1 MKTGILIICAG
12 LCFCTL
18 QAQQTIEKHI
28 SFSGKENIKM
38 DIQIADSIILQ
49 TWNKD
54 EVFVTASVNINDN
67 KDNEAY
73 QTSFD
78 ESGSSV
84 GINAKFS
91 ENYFRGKDNCCIE
104 SDIYWKIFIPEN
116 TKFSV
121 ETINANITVTGK
133 TADMKIKSISGYID
147 LAVPEK
153 KPADLEFSTI
163 SGTIYS
169 NHDLTPEKTH
179 NGIPCVIKE
188 KINAGGALIKLETI
202 SGDLFFRKSN

>member
-1 MKTGILIICAG
+1 MKKGILLISAG
-12 LCFCTL
+12 LCFGTL

-28 SFSGKENIKM
+28 SFLGKEDIKM
-38 DIQIADSIILQ
+38 DIQIADSITLQ

-54 EVFVTASVNINDN
+54 EVYVTASVNINDN

-84 GINAKFS
+84 SINAKFR
-91 ENYFRGKDNCCIE
+91 ENYFKGRDDCCIE

-116 TKFSV
+116 TRFSV
-121 ETINANITVTGK
+121 ETINANITITGK
-133 TADMKIKSISGYID
+133 TADMNVKSISGYID
-147 LAVPEK
+147 LGVPEK

-169 NHDLTPEKTH
+169 NHDLKPENAH
-179 NGIPCVIKE
+179 SGIPCVIKE
-188 KINAGGALIKLETI
+188 KINAGGTLIKLETI

>member
-1 MKTGILIICAG
+1 MKTGILIISAG

-28 SFSGKENIKM
+28 SFSGKEDIRM

-54 EVFVTASVNINDN
+54 EVFVTASVNINNN

-73 QTSFD
+73 QISFD

-84 GINAKFS
+84 GINAKFR
-91 ENYFRGKDNCCIE
+91 ENYFKGRDNCCNE
-104 SDIYWKIFIPEN
+104 SDICWNIFIPEN
-116 TKFSV
+116 TKFSI
-121 ETINANITVTGK
+121 ETINANITITGN

-169 NHDLTPEKTH
+169 NHDLTPE
-179 NGIPCVIKE
+179 NRNSGIPCVIKE
-188 KINAGGALIKLETI
+188 KINDGGVSIRLETI
-202 SGDLFFRKSN
+202 SGDLFFRKSD